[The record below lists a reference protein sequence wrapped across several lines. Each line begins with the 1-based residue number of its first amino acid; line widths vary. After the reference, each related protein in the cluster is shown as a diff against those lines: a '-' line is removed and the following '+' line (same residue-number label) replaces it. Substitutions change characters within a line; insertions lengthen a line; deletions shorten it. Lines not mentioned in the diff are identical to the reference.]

1 MKKFV
6 VLACLIALM
15 PMMAL
20 AQGTVKGKVI
30 DSETKEELSFVNIAI
45 SPKGSTEIAGGVAT
59 DLSGNFVVEGLK
71 YGSYTLTVSF
81 VGYKTTTREF
91 SVSRANP
98 TAQFRSIPLSEDAQA
113 LKEVEITGIRS
124 QMKFEIDKK
133 VFNVDQAIAAAG
145 GSASEL
151 LENIPSVEVDN
162 EGTVSLRGSE
172 SVTVWI
178 NGKAQGLNSDN
189 QGSILEQIPAESI
202 ERIEV
207 ITNPSAKY
215 SPEGTVGIINIVL
228 KRDRKAGYYGSLQ
241 AGSGIIQSGDDIGWG
256 GGRAGANINYS
267 SGILDAYAQLNYRA
281 QRNTGYNTSYRENL
295 DDAGNPVSF
304 LDQTGRNHMA
314 GDNYFGRAG
323 LTWHPTENDDFSFD
337 VMGMKGGRRNSNTI
351 DYESFFGTRDNRG
364 ALIYDRDRMTSG
376 NDDSHMFNFQMGYKH
391 LWRTDHFL
399 DLTVSRGRWQS
410 DNHNI
415 YDQTTRFPAQT
426 VTSYQDQ
433 NSLIRN
439 NYWEAQ
445 ADYENKLSANRKIEA
460 GYKGNFNRENTPV
473 ATFSDPARQNEIFGL
488 YNRFNY
494 NTANQAFYGTYSD
507 KLWQKLG
514 YQIGFRGEWYRVDA
528 QSETKDAAG
537 NLVLG
542 QPIKKNIFHLF
553 PSAFLS
559 YELPNNNEL
568 QLNYTNRVRRPWGGQ
583 LNDFKNI
590 TDSTNISFGNPNLNP
605 EYSQSFELN
614 YMKTWE
620 DHVLSISSY
629 LRHSDDIM
637 QRISYLSDNIMYST
651 SVNVAA
657 SNSAGVEI
665 VGKNRFWS
673 ALDLTTTVN
682 LFYYQQDGFRYTYTN
697 HETGRSYDV
706 TGNPTSSF
714 SWNLRMIASVKLP
727 QSWSGQLTGM
737 YRSGRA
743 NAQGYSQPGYGVD
756 LGVRKQFAD
765 NKWSIAVNA
774 RDLLDSRSWRNKT
787 WGEGFYMESLGRWG
801 GRRIMA
807 TLTYNFG
814 NMKAKKKGRGEGE
827 GEGGEGSD
835 DSDDNRNGGGDFDD
849 IGGGFGD

>member
-323 LTWHPTENDDFSFD
+323 LTWHPTENDDISFD

-364 ALIYDRDRMTSG
+364 ALIYDRDRITTG
-376 NDDSHMFNFQMGYKH
+376 NDDSHMFNFQLGYKH

-835 DSDDNRNGGGDFDD
+835 DSDDNRNGGGDFED

>member
-1 MKKFV
+1 MKRFV
-6 VLACLIALM
+6 WLAILVACLPQAV
-15 PMMAL
+15 L

-30 DSETKEELSFVNIAI
+30 DSETKEALSFVNIAV
-45 SPKGSTEIAGGVAT
+45 SPKGSREIAGGVAT
-59 DLSGNFVVEGLK
+59 DLDGGFVVEGLK
-71 YGSYTLTVSF
+71 FGSYTLTVSF

-98 TAQFRSIPLSEDAQA
+98 TAQLRSIQLSEDAQA

-241 AGSGIIQSGDDIGWG
+241 IGSGIIQSGDDFDWG
-256 GGRAGANINYS
+256 GGRVGANINYS
-267 SGILDAYAQLNYRA
+267 SGILDAYAQVNDRSH
-281 QRNTGYNTSYRENL
+281 RNIGFNNSYRENL
-295 DDAGNPVSF
+295 DGNGNALSY
-304 LDQTGRNHMA
+304 LDQTGRNRST
-314 GDNYFGRAG
+314 GNNLFGRAG
-323 LTWHPTENDDFSFD
+323 LTWHPTENDDISFSF
-337 VMGMKGGRRNSNTI
+337 MGMKGGRNSQNTI
-351 DYESFFGTRDNRG
+351 DYISRYGTRDNEG
-364 ALIYDRDRMTSG
+364 SLIYDRDRITTG
-376 NDDSHMFNFQMGYKH
+376 GDDSHMLNLQAGYKH
-391 LWRTDHFL
+391 LWSTDHFL
-399 DLTVSRGRWQS
+399 DLTVSRGQWQS
-410 DNHNI
+410 DNHNV
-415 YDQTTRFPAQT
+415 YDQTTRFPDRT

-439 NYWEAQ
+439 NSWEAQ
-445 ADYENKLSANRKIEA
+445 ADYENKLTEKSKIEA
-460 GYKGNFNRENTPV
+460 GYKGNFNRENTPM
-473 ATFSDPARQNEIFGL
+473 TTYSDAARTQEIYSL
-488 YNRFNY
+488 YNRFIY
-494 NTANQAFYGTYSD
+494 NTTNHAFYGTYSD

-514 YQIGFRGEWYRVDA
+514 YQIGFRGEWYQVNA
-528 QSETKDAAG
+528 HSEWKDAAG
-537 NLVLG
+537 NLVEGEPLT
-542 QPIKKNIFHLF
+542 KNIFHLF

-568 QLNYTNRVRRPWGGQ
+568 QLNYTNRVRRPWGGM

-590 TDSTNISFGNPNLNP
+590 TDSTNISFGNPDLNP

-620 DHVLSISSY
+620 NHVLSVSTY

-637 QRISYLSDNIMYST
+637 QRISYLDNGIIYST

-657 SNSAGVEI
+657 SNAAGMEI
-665 VGKNRFWS
+665 VSKNRLWS
-673 ALDLTTTVN
+673 ALDLTSTVN

-697 HETGRSYDV
+697 RETGQQYDV

-714 SWNLRMIASVKLP
+714 SWNMRMIASVKLP

-743 NAQGYSQPGYGVD
+743 NAQGYSQAGYGVD
-756 LGVRKQFAD
+756 LGIRKQFAD
-765 NKWSIAVNA
+765 NKWSIAINA

-787 WGEGFYMESLGRWG
+787 WGDGFYMESLGRRG

-807 TLTYNFG
+807 TLTFNFG
-814 NMKAKKKGRGEGE
+814 NMKAKKKDRGEGE
-827 GEGGEGSD
+827 GEGGEGD
-835 DSDDNRNGGGDFDD
+835 NDNDSN
-849 IGGGFGD
+849 IGGGFDDGGFGGD

>member
-1 MKKFV
+1 MKRIV
-6 VLACLIALM
+6 VWVALFSLM

-30 DSETKEELSFVNIAI
+30 DSETKEELSFVNIAV

-71 YGSYTLTVSF
+71 FGSYTLTVSF
-81 VGYKTTTREF
+81 VGYKSATREF
-91 SVSRANP
+91 SVSRTSP
-98 TAQFRSIPLSEDAQA
+98 VAQLRPIQLSEDAQA

-172 SVTVWI
+172 NVTVWI

-189 QGSILEQIPAESI
+189 QGSILDQIPAESI

-228 KRDRKAGYYGSLQ
+228 KRDRKAGYYGSVQL
-241 AGSGIIQSGDDIGWG
+241 GSGLMWSGDDLAWG
-256 GGRAGANINYS
+256 GGRVGGNVNYS
-267 SGILDAYAQLNYRA
+267 SGILDAYIQLNGRSH
-281 QRNTGYNTSYRENL
+281 RNIGYNNSYRENL
-295 DDAGNPVSF
+295 DDNGTAFSY
-304 LDQTGRNHMA
+304 LDQTGRNRST
-314 GDNYFGRAG
+314 GNNLFSRAG
-323 LTWHPTENDDFSFD
+323 VTWHPTENDDVSFD
-337 VMGMKGGRRNSNTI
+337 FMGMKGGRSGQNTI
-351 DYESFFGTRDNRG
+351 DYVSRYGTRDNPA
-364 ALIYDRDRMTSG
+364 ALVYDRDRITTS
-376 NDDSHMFNFQMGYKH
+376 DDNSNMFNFQAGYKH
-391 LWRTDHFL
+391 LWRTDHFI
-399 DLTVSRGRWQS
+399 DFTVSRGQWQS
-410 DNHNI
+410 RNHNT
-415 YDQTTRFPAQT
+415 YDQTTLFPDRT

-433 NSLIRN
+433 NSHILN
-439 NYWEAQ
+439 KYWEAQ
-445 ADYENKLSANRKIEA
+445 ADYENKLTENRKIEA

-473 ATFSDPARQNEIFGL
+473 STFSDAARQHEIYSL
-488 YNRFNY
+488 YNRFIY
-494 NTANQAFYGTYSD
+494 NTTNQAFYGTYSD

-514 YQIGFRGEWYRVDA
+514 YQIGFRGEWYQVNA
-528 QSETKDAAG
+528 HSESKDAAG
-537 NLVLG
+537 NLVQGAPLT
-542 QPIKKNIFHLF
+542 KNIFHLF

-559 YELPNNNEL
+559 YQLPNDNEL
-568 QLNYTNRVRRPWGGQ
+568 QINYTNRVRRPWGGM

-605 EYSQSFELN
+605 EYSQSFEFN

-620 DHVLSISSY
+620 NHVLSVSSY

-637 QRISYLSDNIMYST
+637 QRISYLDNGIMYST

-673 ALDLTTTVN
+673 ALDLTTTLN
-682 LFYYQQDGFRYTYTN
+682 FFYYQQDGFNYTYTN
-697 HETGRSYDV
+697 HETGQQYAVSGD
-706 TGNPTSSF
+706 PTSSF
-714 SWNLRMIASVKLP
+714 SWNVRMIASVKLP

-743 NAQGYSQPGYGVD
+743 NAQGYSQAGYGVD
-756 LGVRKQFAD
+756 LGVRKQFAN

-787 WGEGFYMESLGRWG
+787 WGDGFYMESLGRRG

-807 TLTYNFG
+807 TFTYNFG
-814 NMKAKKKGRGEGE
+814 NMKAKKKDRGE
-827 GEGGEGSD
+827 GEGGEGE
-835 DSDDNRNGGGDFDD
+835 DDNSNDS
-849 IGGGFGD
+849 GGGFDDGGFGSD

>member
-151 LENIPSVEVDN
+151 LENIPSVEVDH

-323 LTWHPTENDDFSFD
+323 LTWHPTENDDISFD

-364 ALIYDRDRMTSG
+364 ALIYDRDRITSG
-376 NDDSHMFNFQMGYKH
+376 NDDSHMFNFQLGYKH

-835 DSDDNRNGGGDFDD
+835 DSDDNRNGGGDFED

>member
-1 MKKFV
+1 MKRLV
-6 VLACLIALM
+6 WLAVLVTAWLPQAVW
-15 PMMAL
+15 
-20 AQGTVKGKVI
+20 AQGSVKGKVI
-30 DSETKEELSFVNIAI
+30 DSETKEQLSFVNIAV
-45 SPKGSTEIAGGVAT
+45 SPKGSKEIAGGVAT
-59 DLSGNFVVEGLK
+59 DLDGAFVVEGLK

-81 VGYKTTTREF
+81 VGYKTATREF
-91 SVSRANP
+91 SVSRTSP
-98 TAQFRSIPLSEDAQA
+98 VAQLRPIQLSEDAQA

-241 AGSGIIQSGDDIGWG
+241 AGSGIIQSGNDFGWG

-267 SGILDAYAQLNYRA
+267 SGILDAYAQLNYRSH
-281 QRNTGYNTSYRENL
+281 RNTGYNNSYRENL
-295 DDAGNPVSF
+295 DDSGMATSY
-304 LDQTGRNHMA
+304 LDQTGRNHSK
-314 GDNYFGRAG
+314 GDNFFGRTG
-323 LTWHPTENDDFSFD
+323 LTWHPTENDDISFD
-337 VMGMKGGRRNSNTI
+337 AMGMKGGRGNQNTI
-351 DYESFFGTRDNRG
+351 HYISQLGTRDNPG
-364 ALIYDRDRMTSG
+364 SLIYDRDRITVG
-376 NDDSHMFNFQMGYKH
+376 DDDSHMFNFQAGYKH

-399 DLTVSRGRWQS
+399 DLTVSRGQWQS
-410 DNHNI
+410 NNHNI
-415 YDQTTRFPAQT
+415 YDQTTQFTDRT
-426 VTSYQDQ
+426 VTSFQSQ
-433 NSLIRN
+433 NSRIRN
-439 NYWEAQ
+439 KYWEAQ
-445 ADYENKLSANRKIEA
+445 ADYENKLTENRKIEA

-473 ATFSDPARQNEIFGL
+473 ATYSDPSHQTEIYSL
-488 YNRFNY
+488 YNRFVY
-494 NTANQAFYGTYSD
+494 NTSNQAFYGTYSD
-507 KLWQKLG
+507 KIGKKLG
-514 YQIGFRGEWYRVDA
+514 YQIGFRGEWYQVNA
-528 QSETKDAAG
+528 QSEWKDAAG
-537 NLVLG
+537 NLVQGEPLS
-542 QPIKKNIFHLF
+542 KNIFHLF

-568 QLNYTNRVRRPWGGQ
+568 QLNYTNRVRRPWGGM

-590 TDSTNISFGNPNLNP
+590 TDSTNISFGNPDLNP
-605 EYSQSFELN
+605 EYSQSFEFN

-620 DHVLSISSY
+620 DHVLSVSSY

-637 QRISYLSDNIMYST
+637 QRISYLDNGIMYST

-673 ALDLTTTVN
+673 ALDLTTTLN
-682 LFYYQQDGFRYTYTN
+682 LFYYQQDGFNYTYTN
-697 HETGRSYDV
+697 RETGQSYAV
-706 TGNPTSSF
+706 TGDPTSSF
-714 SWNLRMIASVKLP
+714 SWNLRMIASLKLP

-743 NAQGYSQPGYGVD
+743 NAQGYSQAGYGVD
-756 LGVRKQFAD
+756 LGIRKQFAN
-765 NKWSIAVNA
+765 NKWSLAVNA

-787 WGEGFYMESLGRWG
+787 WGEGFYMESLGRRG

-807 TLTYNFG
+807 TLTFNFG
-814 NMKAKKKGRGEGE
+814 NMKAKKKDRGEGE
-827 GEGGEGSD
+827 GEGEGD
-835 DSDDNRNGGGDFDD
+835 NDSDA
-849 IGGGFGD
+849 GGGFDDGGFGGD

>member
-1 MKKFV
+1 
-6 VLACLIALM
+6 M

-30 DSETKEELSFVNIAI
+30 DSETKEELSFVNIAV
-45 SPKGSTEIAGGVAT
+45 SPKGSKDIAGGVAT
-59 DLSGNFVVEGLK
+59 DLSGGFEVNGLK
-71 YGSYTLTVSF
+71 FGTYTLTVSF
-81 VGYKTTTREF
+81 VGYKTATREF
-91 SVSRANP
+91 SVSRTSP
-98 TAQFRSIPLSEDAQA
+98 VAQLRSIQLSEDAQA

-241 AGSGIIQSGDDIGWG
+241 AGSGVIQSGDDFGWG

-267 SGILDAYAQLNYRA
+267 SGILDAYAQLNYRSH
-281 QRNTGYNTSYRENL
+281 RNIGYNNSYRENL
-295 DDAGNPVSF
+295 DGNGTALSY
-304 LDQTGRNHMA
+304 LDQTGRNSSR
-314 GDNYFGRAG
+314 GDNFFGRAG
-323 LTWHPTENDDFSFD
+323 VTWHPTENDDISFD
-337 VMGMKGGRRNSNTI
+337 ATGMKGGRGNNNTI
-351 DYESFFGTRDNRG
+351 DYISRMGTRDSQG
-364 ALIYDRDRMTSG
+364 ALIYDRDRITTG
-376 NDDSHMFNFQMGYKH
+376 NDDSHMFNVQAGYKH

-399 DLTVSRGRWQS
+399 DLTVSRGQWQS

-415 YDQTTRFPAQT
+415 YEQTTRFPDRT

-433 NSLIRN
+433 NSLISN
-439 NYWEAQ
+439 NYWETQ
-445 ADYENKLSANRKIEA
+445 ADYENKLTENRKIEA
-460 GYKGNFNRENTPV
+460 GYKGNFNHENTPMY
-473 ATFSDPARQNEIFGL
+473 TYSDAARQQEIYSL
-488 YNRFNY
+488 YNRFVY
-494 NTANQAFYGTYSD
+494 NTNNQAFYGTYSD

-514 YQIGFRGEWYRVDA
+514 YQIGFRGEWYRVNA
-528 QSETKDAAG
+528 HSESKDAAG
-537 NLVLG
+537 NIVQGAPLT
-542 QPIKKNIFHLF
+542 KNIFHLF

-559 YELPNNNEL
+559 YQLPNDNEL
-568 QLNYTNRVRRPWGGQ
+568 QINYTNRVRRPWGGM

-590 TDSTNISFGNPNLNP
+590 TDSTNISFGNPDLNP
-605 EYSQSFELN
+605 EYSQSFEFN

-620 DHVLSISSY
+620 NHVLSVSSY

-637 QRISYLSDNIMYST
+637 QRISYLDGGIMYST

-673 ALDLTTTVN
+673 ALDLTTTLN
-682 LFYYQQDGFRYTYTN
+682 LFYYQQDGFNYTYTN
-697 HETGRSYDV
+697 HETGQSYAVSGD
-706 TGNPTSSF
+706 PTSSF
-714 SWNLRMIASVKLP
+714 SWNLRMIASLKLP

-743 NAQGYSQPGYGVD
+743 NAQGYSQAGYGVD
-756 LGVRKQFAD
+756 LGVRKQFAN

-774 RDLLDSRSWRNKT
+774 RDLLDSRAWRNKT
-787 WGEGFYMESLGRWG
+787 WGDGFYMESLGRRG

-827 GEGGEGSD
+827 EGEGE
-835 DSDDNRNGGGDFDD
+835 DDNSNDSGGGFDGGDF
-849 IGGGFGD
+849 GGD

>member
-1 MKKFV
+1 MIKRLV
-6 VLACLIALM
+6 WLAVLAVWLPQAVW
-15 PMMAL
+15 
-20 AQGTVKGKVI
+20 AQGSVKGKVI
-30 DSETKEELSFVNIAI
+30 DSETKEQLGFVNIAV
-45 SPKGSTEIAGGVAT
+45 SPKGSKDLAGGVAT
-59 DLSGNFVVEGLK
+59 DMDGNFVVDGLK
-71 YGSYTLTVSF
+71 YGTYTLTVSF
-81 VGYKTTTREF
+81 VGYKTATREF
-91 SVSRANP
+91 SISRTSP
-98 TAQFRSIPLSEDAQA
+98 VAQLRPIQLSEDAQA

-172 SVTVWI
+172 NVTVWI

-189 QGSILEQIPAESI
+189 QGSILDQIPAESI

-228 KRDRKAGYYGSLQ
+228 KRDRKAGYYGSVQ
-241 AGSGIIQSGDDIGWG
+241 AGSGLLWSGDDLAWG
-256 GGRAGANINYS
+256 GGRLGGNVNYS
-267 SGILDAYAQLNYRA
+267 SGILDAYIQMNGRSH
-281 QRNTGYNTSYRENL
+281 RNIGYNNSYRENL
-295 DDAGNPVSF
+295 DADGNALSF
-304 LDQTGRNHMA
+304 LDQTGRNRSA
-314 GDNYFGRAG
+314 GNNLFSRAG
-323 LTWHPTENDDFSFD
+323 VTWHPTENDDVSFD
-337 VMGMKGGRRNSNTI
+337 FMGMKGGRNNRNTI
-351 DYESFFGTRDNRG
+351 DYVSRTGTRDQQG
-364 ALIYDRDRMTSG
+364 TLIYDRNRITAGD
-376 NDDSHMFNFQMGYKH
+376 DDSNMFNFQAGYKH

-399 DLTVSRGRWQS
+399 DLTVSRGQWQS
-410 DNHNI
+410 KNHNT
-415 YDQTTRFPAQT
+415 YDQTTLFPERT
-426 VTSYQDQ
+426 VSSYQDQ
-433 NSLIRN
+433 SSHIRN
-439 NYWEAQ
+439 RYWEAQ
-445 ADYENKLSANRKIEA
+445 ADYENKLTENRKIEA

-473 ATFSDPARQNEIFGL
+473 ATYSDPAQQKEIYGL
-488 YNRFNY
+488 YNRFIY
-494 NTANQAFYGTYSD
+494 NTTNHAFYGTYSD

-514 YQIGFRGEWYRVDA
+514 YQIGFRGEWYQVDA
-528 QSETKDAAG
+528 QSESKDAAG
-537 NLVLG
+537 NLVQGKPLT
-542 QPIKKNIFHLF
+542 KNIFHLF

-559 YELPNNNEL
+559 YELPNDNEL
-568 QLNYTNRVRRPWGGQ
+568 QLNYTNRVRRPWGGM

-590 TDSTNISFGNPNLNP
+590 TDSTNISFGNPDLNP

-637 QRISYLSDNIMYST
+637 QRISYLDNGIMYST

-665 VGKNRFWS
+665 VGKDRFWS
-673 ALDLTTTVN
+673 ALDLTTTLN
-682 LFYYQQDGFRYTYTN
+682 FFYYQQDGFSYTYTN
-697 HETGRSYDV
+697 RETGQSYAV
-706 TGNPTSSF
+706 TGDPTSSF

-743 NAQGYSQPGYGVD
+743 NAQGYSQAGYGVD
-756 LGVRKQFAD
+756 LGIRKQFAN

-787 WGEGFYMESLGRWG
+787 WGDGFYMESLGRRG

-807 TLTYNFG
+807 TFTYNFG
-814 NMKAKKKGRGEGE
+814 NMKSKKRERGE
-827 GEGGEGSD
+827 GEGGEGEGD
-835 DSDDNRNGGGDFDD
+835 NDS
-849 IGGGFGD
+849 GGGFDDGGFGGE

>member
-6 VLACLIALM
+6 LLALFVAWM
-15 PMMAL
+15 PSMAF
-20 AQGTVKGKVI
+20 AQGSVKGKVI
-30 DSETKEELSFVNIAI
+30 DADTKEALSFVNIAV

-59 DLSGNFVVEGLK
+59 DLDGNYLVENLK
-71 YGSYTLTVSF
+71 YGAYTLTVSF
-81 VGYKTTTREF
+81 VGYKPATREF
-91 SVSRANP
+91 TVSRSNP
-98 TAQFRSIPLSEDAQA
+98 VAQLKAISLSEDAQA

-241 AGSGIIQSGDDIGWG
+241 VGSGIIQSGNDFGWG
-256 GGRAGANINYS
+256 GGRAGGNINYS

-281 QRNTGYNTSYRENL
+281 QRNTGYNNSYRENRDA
-295 DDAGNPVSF
+295 DDNPLSF
-304 LDQTGRNHMA
+304 LDQTGRNHTE
-314 GDNYFGRAG
+314 GGNFFGRAG
-323 LTWHPTENDDFSFD
+323 VTWHPTENDDISFD
-337 VMGMKGGRRNSNTI
+337 AMAMKGGRNNRNTI
-351 DYESFFGTRDNRG
+351 DYESYFGTRDSRG
-364 ALIYDRDRMTSG
+364 ALIYDRDRITTG
-376 NDDSHMFNFQMGYKH
+376 NDDSHMMNFQMGYKH

-399 DLTVSRGRWQS
+399 DLTVSRGQWES
-410 DNHNI
+410 DNHNT
-415 YDQTTRFPAQT
+415 YDQTTRFPANT

-433 NSLIRN
+433 HSLIRN
-439 NYWEAQ
+439 KYWEAQ
-445 ADYENKLSANRKIEA
+445 ADYENKLTATSKVEA
-460 GYKGNFNRENTPV
+460 GYKGNFNRENTPMETWGD
-473 ATFSDPARQNEIFGL
+473 AARQNEIYDL
-488 YNRFNY
+488 YNRFVY
-494 NTANQAFYGTYSD
+494 NSSNHAFYGTYSD
-507 KLWQKLG
+507 KLWEKLG

-528 QSETKDAAG
+528 QSESKDAAG
-537 NLVLG
+537 NIVLG
-542 QPIKKNIFHLF
+542 RPIKKNIFHLF

-590 TDSTNISFGNPNLNP
+590 TDSTNISFGNPDLNP
-605 EYSQSFELN
+605 EYSQSFEFN

-620 DHVLSISSY
+620 DHVLSVSSY

-637 QRISYLSDNIMYST
+637 QRISYLSNDIMYST

-673 ALDLTTTVN
+673 ALDLTTTLN
-682 LFYYQQDGFRYTYTN
+682 LYYYQQDGFNYTYTN

-706 TGNPTSSF
+706 SGNPTSSF

-743 NAQGYSQPGYGVD
+743 NAQGYSQAGYGVD

-787 WGEGFYMESLGRWG
+787 WGDGFYMESLGRWG

-807 TLTYNFG
+807 TITYNFG
-814 NMKAKKKGRGEGE
+814 NMKAKKKGRPD
-827 GEGGEGSD
+827 GEGGD
-835 DSDDNRNGGGDFDD
+835 DSEGGDDNDSS
-849 IGGGFGD
+849 IGGGFDDGGGFGGE